1 MGIVIL
7 VFALIGFVAAL
18 LCARDIAMRMYRK
31 ACVLPNKASGFSA
44 VEVAPQIPAE
54 ATPEE
59 RGVGSEGFGC
69 GFNEPDCNGF
79 VHRGGV
85 LIPRWDFYHRNQF

>member
-44 VEVAPQIPAE
+44 VEVAPQIPAA

-59 RGVGSEGFGC
+59 RGVASEGGI
-69 GFNEPDCNGF
+69 GSYYQPDCNGF
-79 VHRGGV
+79 VRRGGRLV
-85 LIPRWDFYHRNQF
+85 SPWDSLS

>member
-7 VFALIGFVAAL
+7 VFALIGLVTAIL
-18 LCARDIAMRMYRK
+18 YARDIAVRMYRK

-44 VEVAPQIPAE
+44 VEAAPQIFAA

-59 RGVGSEGFGC
+59 RGVASEGYGC

-79 VHRGGV
+79 VHRGGR
-85 LIPRWDFYHRNQF
+85 LIPRWDFYHRNRF